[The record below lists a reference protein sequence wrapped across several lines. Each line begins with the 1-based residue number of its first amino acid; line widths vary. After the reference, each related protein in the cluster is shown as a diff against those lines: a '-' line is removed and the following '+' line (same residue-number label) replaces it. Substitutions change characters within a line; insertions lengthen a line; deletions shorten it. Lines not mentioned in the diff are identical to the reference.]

1 SFLKELKNN
10 PDLLTEE
17 DQVTEMYYTKAKG
30 VLNLIM
36 RALSESEEIKLT
48 EIENEQELMR
58 LLADIIK
65 DVYTLRT
72 VILRDGK
79 NNNEIQKYIENVI
92 NEEKLRKVRNNG
104 GAILSRLFSN
114 AEHIEYVNELKD
126 MSTFQRIDII
136 ELKRKIADHF
146 IKKGREEMKKIG
158 FIGLGNMGF
167 PMVENLLEDGY
178 SVTVYDINKEI
189 VDKAKNLNAHSVD
202 TPNELLNKV
211 DILFTSLPSEKVVEE
226 IYL

>member
-1 SFLKELKNN
+1 
-10 PDLLTEE
+10 
-17 DQVTEMYYTKAKG
+17 
-30 VLNLIM
+30 
-36 RALSESEEIKLT
+36 
-48 EIENEQELMR
+48 
-58 LLADIIK
+58 
-65 DVYTLRT
+65 TLRT

-79 NNNEIQKYIENVI
+79 NNNEIQKYIENAI
-92 NEEKLRKVRNNG
+92 SEEKLRKVRNNG

-136 ELKRKIADHF
+136 ELKRKIADQL
-146 IKKGREEMKKIG
+146 IKKGEYILSGGEGMKRIG
-158 FIGLGNMGF
+158 FIGIRNMGF

-211 DILFTSLPSEKVVEE
+211 DILFTSLPSD
-226 IYL
+226 